1 MFRSARLKL
10 TTWYLLIIMSVS
22 ILFSG
27 IIYRVLTLE
36 ITRFDR
42 MHRTRIQEQL
52 EEGRY
57 IPLPPGQ
64 QRLRAMME
72 DPELVE
78 ESKERV
84 LYALIVL
91 NSSILLISGVLGYL
105 LAGQTLRPIKEMTDE
120 QKRFI
125 SDASHEI
132 KTPLTS
138 LKTAFEVFLR
148 SKKKTIT
155 EAQEIIEDSVAEI
168 DKLQSLSD
176 ALLRLSN
183 FEKPN
188 QTVLD
193 DVISMDTVVKEAMKK
208 VSYLAKKK
216 HIAINHTGDS
226 FTLKGNRDSIVDL
239 VVIIL
244 DNAIKYSSEKSVI
257 DIKTKN
263 ASSAGMIEIQDYGM
277 GIDKIDLQHIFE
289 RFYRSDWARTKSNG
303 NGYGLGLSIAKKI
316 VEMHKGQISASS
328 EPKKGTVISIRF
340 PIINV

>member
-1 MFRSARLKL
+1 
-10 TTWYLLIIMSVS
+10 MSVS

-52 EEGRY
+52 EEGRF

-78 ESKERV
+78 ESKDRV

-91 NSSILLISGVLGYL
+91 NSSIFVISGVLGYL
-105 LAGQTLRPIKEMTDE
+105 LAGQTLLPIKEMTDE

-138 LKTAFEVFLR
+138 LKTAFEVFYAAKRKLLQKL
-148 SKKKTIT
+148 KK
-155 EAQEIIEDSVAEI
+155 SY
-168 DKLQSLSD
+168 
-176 ALLRLSN
+176 R
-183 FEKPN
+183 
-188 QTVLD
+188 TVLPKLISFNLFLMHSSDSRTLKTESVCID
-193 DVISMDTVVKEAMKK
+193 DIISIETVVNEATKK
-208 VSYLAKKK
+208 VSYLAKSK
-216 HIAINHTGDS
+216 HIAIKHAGDS
-226 FTLKGNRDSIVDL
+226 FTMKGNRDSIVDL

-257 DIKTKN
+257 DIKTTN
-263 ASSAGMIEIQDYGM
+263 VFSAGTIEIQDYGM
-277 GIDKIDLQHIFE
+277 GIDK
-289 RFYRSDWARTKSNG
+289 RS
-303 NGYGLGLSIAKKI
+303 
-316 VEMHKGQISASS
+316 SAY
-328 EPKKGTVISIRF
+328 F
-340 PIINV
+340 